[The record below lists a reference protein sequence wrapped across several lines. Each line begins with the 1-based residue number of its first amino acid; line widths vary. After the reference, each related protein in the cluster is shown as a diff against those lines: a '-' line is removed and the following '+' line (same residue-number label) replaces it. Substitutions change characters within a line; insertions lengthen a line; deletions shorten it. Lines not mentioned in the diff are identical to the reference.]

1 MNTSL
6 FTFHH
11 GALLKDYITKNRI
24 NRKGG
29 LQKLAD
35 ELGLTRQG
43 LYALYQQPEIKEKHR
58 DTLINYLELPEGFF
72 PKNLS
77 GEHSKDLIIELQN
90 KCIRLQQQL
99 LDKASYRP
107 KLHPIIIDTT
117 NDDKIAI
124 VPRKA
129 MAGYVKNY
137 FEPEYIAK
145 LQTFS
150 LPNFGTGFAFE
161 IDGESMNDSKVYN
174 SEFALCNELVENLKD
189 ITSKFLY
196 IVVFKNGDLV
206 CKKIEVQNDTLNLI
220 STNADYQPYKVDANE
235 VEQIWK
241 VKGKYTPDIYS
252 V

>member
-11 GALLKDYITKNRI
+11 GDLLKEYITKNKI

-29 LQKLAD
+29 LQKIAD
-35 ELGLTRQG
+35 TLGLTRQG

-58 DTLINYLELPEGFF
+58 DTLINYLELPEDFF

-99 LDKASYRP
+99 LDKGSYRP
-107 KLHPIIIDTT
+107 KLHPIIIDTA
-117 NDDKIAI
+117 NNDKIAL
-124 VPRKA
+124 VPKKA
-129 MAGYVKNY
+129 IAGYVKNY

-161 IDGESMNDSKVYN
+161 IEGDSMNRSDLFN
-174 SEFALCNELVENLKD
+174 ADFALCNELVESLQHINPN
-189 ITSKFLY
+189 TVY
-196 IVVFKNGDLV
+196 IVIFKSGDMV
-206 CKKIEVQNDTLNLI
+206 CKKIALQGNEVSLI
-220 STNADYQPYKVDANE
+220 SSNPDYEPYNVNTSE
-235 VEQIWK
+235 LEQIWK
-241 VKGKYTPDIYS
+241 VKGKYTSNIYS